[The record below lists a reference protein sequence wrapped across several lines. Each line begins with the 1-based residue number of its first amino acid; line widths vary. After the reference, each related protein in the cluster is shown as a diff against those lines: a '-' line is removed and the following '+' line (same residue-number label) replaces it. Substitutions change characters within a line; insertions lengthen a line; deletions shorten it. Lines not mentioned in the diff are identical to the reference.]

1 MSCEVKSTSPE
12 GRFQV
17 FVEVWEARN
26 SLWVESPML
35 YDAETKTTLL
45 KFADDNWSLDSA
57 EWTSNSQVQFTLRKY
72 PGNHTPT
79 QLVATIDCNSRTA
92 RVDELLPVPLEDM
105 EALLEHLLR
114 WKTT

>member
-1 MSCEVKSTSPE
+1 MSREIKSISPNS
-12 GRFQV
+12 RFQV

-35 YDAETKTTLL
+35 YDAESETTLL
-45 KFADDNWSLDSA
+45 KFTDDNWSLDSA

-79 QLVATIDCNSRTA
+79 QLVATVDCNSQTA
-92 RVDELLPVPLEDM
+92 RVDQLLPVPLENL
-105 EALLEHLLR
+105 EELLEHLLR
-114 WKTT
+114 